1 MIGQA
6 LRDRLNK
13 PVVFALLFALLAGL
27 LLSVA
32 IGPVRM
38 DIPTMLTALFT
49 EHPSK
54 DQLIILT
61 IRLPRAVIGLIVGAG
76 LAVAG
81 ALMQAI
87 TRNPL
92 ASPQVFGVSSG
103 ASLAV
108 VLSVVLLPNIGSS
121 GSIYFAFAG
130 AIAGGSFVYALAGT
144 AGMTPVKLALAG
156 MAVHLLLASV
166 TQGLLVFNEQISDVL
181 YWLAGAIDGST
192 WADTRLVL
200 PWFAVGMILALALAP
215 SLSVLSLGT
224 EVAQGLG
231 QNVRLVRLLASAS
244 VIMLAGS
251 AVAVA
256 GSIGFVG
263 LMVPNIIKVFTGD
276 NYKRVIPLSAICGA
290 LLLTYADVL
299 GRFIAFPYE
308 SPVGIVTA
316 LVGAPFFLYLAHKN
330 GRASR

>member
-1 MIGQA
+1 MIGQVS
-6 LRDRLNK
+6 RDRLNK
-13 PVVFALLFALLAGL
+13 PVFFALIAALLAGL

-54 DQLIILT
+54 DQLIVLT
-61 IRLPRAVIGLIVGAG
+61 VRLPRAVIGLIVGAG

-144 AGMTPVKLALAG
+144 ADMTPVKLALAG
-156 MAVHLLLASV
+156 MAVHLLLASI

-181 YWLAGAIDGST
+181 YWLTGAIDGST

-251 AVAVA
+251 AIAVA

-263 LMVPNIIKVFTGD
+263 LMVPNIIKMFTGD

-330 GRASR
+330 GRTSR